1 MNRPP
6 FPCAPPTFLL
16 CLVCVDFLAVLL
28 ALGLGFAW
36 HHSPTAYT
44 GEGDPITWLSFA
56 HLLAVSGLAG
66 GVFYCRTGGSPDRAV
81 WRHPAF
87 VWLLIALGFLF
98 LAVDEVAKIHESLDR
113 FTHRLLQ
120 RPETGLTDRLDD
132 AILLGYGLSGALVLY
147 VYRSELL
154 SYRAVLPLVT
164 CGFMLF
170 IFMGLLDA
178 LVNRPDVFL
187 FMGIGQEGSESLG
200 KWLGGVEEGLK
211 ILAEA
216 AFLGAAYTCVCLT
229 AQAACGRPRD

>member
-1 MNRPP
+1 MNRTT
-6 FPCAPPTFLL
+6 FRLSPTTLL
-16 CLVCVDFLAVLL
+16 LSLVCIDFFAVLL
-28 ALGLGFAW
+28 ALGFGFAW
-36 HHSPTAYT
+36 HQNPTAYT
-44 GEGDPITWLSFA
+44 GEGDPITWLSFV
-56 HLLAVSGLAG
+56 HLLAISGLAG
-66 GVFYCRTGGSPDRAV
+66 GVFYGRTGGSRDPAL
-81 WRHPAF
+81 WHHPAF

-98 LAVDEVAKIHESLDR
+98 LAVDEIAKIHESLDR

-164 CGFMLF
+164 CGFVLF

-216 AFLGAAYTCVCLT
+216 AFLGAAYTCLCLT
-229 AQAACGRPRD
+229 PQADYGRQRD